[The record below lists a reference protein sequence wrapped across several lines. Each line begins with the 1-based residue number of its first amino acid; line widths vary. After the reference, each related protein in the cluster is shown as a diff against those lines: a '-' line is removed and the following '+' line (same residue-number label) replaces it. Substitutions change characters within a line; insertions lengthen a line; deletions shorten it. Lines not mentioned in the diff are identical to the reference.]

1 MLKLSIE
8 CARFERNYS
17 SCTSGSSENICS
29 TSGGTQEKRKP
40 GETQKTI
47 NLNLWFYEFHPVF
60 HPNVLFCRLFFE
72 SHPVYDET
80 QGTGAVFS

>member
-1 MLKLSIE
+1 VKIYVALVEALRKK
-8 CARFERNYS
+8 ER
-17 SCTSGSSENICS
+17 
-29 TSGGTQEKRKP
+29 R

-47 NLNLWFYEFHPVF
+47 NFDGFLSFTLSFFLMCCF
-60 HPNVLFCRLFFE
+60 AGLFFE